1 MTENN
6 NSNNGATNSVN
17 IDRSMIK
24 IVIIAIL
31 SIASFFCFGYFLK
44 LFFQNGD
51 TKFFLIS
58 GLSAVL
64 YLIIFILQN
73 LFVKNF
79 SVNILMIFLTCLGLL
94 AAFYENFA
102 NSAILTGIALVFS
115 ALFFANINGIRELKN
130 CLKINFWRLNKIVL
144 PKSIA
149 AIFLFF
155 SIIYIY
161 NGVASQKDFF
171 ISKPDFERILSPS
184 VLMAQKFYPELDL
197 SLTFSKLALTIAKKQ
212 IEENPK
218 LNVLPKAVKNSM
230 ASQAAKELEES
241 AIGFIGAPISKD
253 LKISE
258 ALYEA
263 AKYKFNTSPE
273 NVKSLI
279 LLGAVLTIFFTLEIL
294 ALPARFII
302 SFLAF
307 IIYEILLAFGF
318 ANVELEGRSKEIIIL
333 K

>member
-1 MTENN
+1 MMENN

-17 IDRSMIK
+17 IDRSMPK
-24 IVIIAIL
+24 IVVIAIL
-31 SIASFFCFGYFLK
+31 GIASFFCFGYFLK
-44 LFFQNGD
+44 LFLQNGD
-51 TKFFLIS
+51 TEFFLIS
-58 GLSAVL
+58 GLSAIL
-64 YLIIFILQN
+64 YLVIFILQN
-73 LFVKNF
+73 LFVKSF
-79 SVNILMIFLTCLGLL
+79 SVNVLIVFLTCLGLL
-94 AAFYENFA
+94 AAFYENFS
-102 NSAILTGIALVFS
+102 NPAILTGIALVFL
-115 ALFFANINGIRELKN
+115 ALFFANLNGIRELKN
-130 CLKINFWRLNKIVL
+130 CLKINFWRLNKIIL

-161 NGVASQKDFF
+161 NGAASQKDFF
-171 ISKPDFERILSPS
+171 LSKSDFERILSPS
-184 VLMAQKFYPELDL
+184 VLMAQKFYPELDF
-197 SLTFSKLALTIAKKQ
+197 SLTFNKLALTIAKKQ

-218 LNVLPKAVKNSM
+218 LNVLSKAVKNSM
-230 ASQAAKELEES
+230 VNQAAKELEEN
-241 AIGFIGAPISKD
+241 AIGFIGIPINRN

-263 AKYKFNTSPE
+263 AKYKFNTSPK

-307 IIYEILLAFGF
+307 IMYEILLAFGF
-318 ANVELEGRSKEIIIL
+318 ANIELEGRSKEIIL
-333 K
+333 L